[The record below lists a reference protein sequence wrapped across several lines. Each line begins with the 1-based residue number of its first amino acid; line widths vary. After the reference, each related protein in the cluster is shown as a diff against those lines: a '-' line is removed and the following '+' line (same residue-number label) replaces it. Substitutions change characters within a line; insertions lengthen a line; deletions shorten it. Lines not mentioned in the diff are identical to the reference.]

1 MGEAAAVT
9 MAEGSDV
16 GAKGSSVLK
25 RIASA
30 VILIPLFVW
39 CVVGAPWLFRIIV
52 IAAAAGAAWEM
63 LALFERAGR
72 ASYRYLG
79 VALTAAVTASF
90 LVSGAP
96 VPALA
101 AAAGLS
107 LGAPLVTKRVPAGEA
122 TAITLL
128 TVTYVGWL
136 LGHAVLLQAL
146 PEGGLLILF
155 LVGVTWAGES
165 AAYFVGSLAGRHPLA
180 PAISPGKTVEGAV
193 AQIVVSV
200 GAALLLAGWL
210 IPAWSLTQ
218 AGVAGAL
225 LGVIGQVGDL
235 AESAMKRSVGAKD
248 AGALIPGHGGLL
260 DRLDG
265 LLFNTPALYYYARLI
280 GVGS

>member
-1 MGEAAAVT
+1 MTG
-9 MAEGSDV
+9 GSEV
-16 GAKGSSVLK
+16 GAKRSSVIK

-39 CVVGAPWLFRIIV
+39 CVVAAPWLFRIVV
-52 IAAAAGAAWEM
+52 IAAAAGAAWE
-63 LALFERAGR
+63 LLGLFEQAGR
-72 ASYRYLG
+72 SSYRYLG
-79 VALTAAVTASF
+79 VTLTAVVTASF
-90 LVSGAP
+90 LVAGAP
-96 VPALA
+96 APVLA
-101 AAAGLS
+101 AAAALI
-107 LGAPLVTKRVPAGEA
+107 LGAPLLMGRVPNGEA

-128 TVTYVGWL
+128 AVAYVGWL

-146 PEGGLLILF
+146 PEGGLLVLF

-165 AAYFVGSLAGRHPLA
+165 AAYLIGSLAGRHPLA
-180 PAISPGKTVEGAV
+180 PAISPRKTVEGGV

-200 GAALLLAGWL
+200 GAALALAVWLL
-210 IPAWSLTQ
+210 PTWSFTQ

-248 AGALIPGHGGLL
+248 AGTLIPGHGGLL